1 MIIELSSEL
10 AFAINSFCQTHCQ
23 LEYKMFN
30 TLVKRTVTYA
40 VKTGSKCGT
49 TVPRAVIARN
59 ASNRKR
65 VAIDGNEAAAHSI
78 YQVSDAAMLFP
89 ITPSSGMGEHCDNWA
104 NKGLKNVFG
113 QTVTISEMQVGS
125 LSLLG
130 VMSSLR
136 LVPLVPCME
145 LSQEDCWV
153 PLSPLLRV

>member
-1 MIIELSSEL
+1 
-10 AFAINSFCQTHCQ
+10 
-23 LEYKMFN
+23 MFN

-113 QTVTISEMQVGS
+113 QTVTISEMQVRS
-125 LSLLG
+125 LILLR

-136 LVPLVPCME
+136 LVPPVPYME

>member
-1 MIIELSSEL
+1 
-10 AFAINSFCQTHCQ
+10 
-23 LEYKMFN
+23 MFN

-136 LVPLVPCME
+136 LVPLVPCMD

>member
-1 MIIELSSEL
+1 
-10 AFAINSFCQTHCQ
+10 
-23 LEYKMFN
+23 MFN

-49 TVPRAVIARN
+49 TVPRAVTARN

>member
-1 MIIELSSEL
+1 
-10 AFAINSFCQTHCQ
+10 
-23 LEYKMFN
+23 MFN

-113 QTVTISEMQVGS
+113 QTVTISEMQVRS
-125 LSLLG
+125 LILLR

-136 LVPLVPCME
+136 LVPPVPCME

>member
-1 MIIELSSEL
+1 
-10 AFAINSFCQTHCQ
+10 
-23 LEYKMFN
+23 MFN

-130 VMSSLR
+130 VMNSLR

>member
-1 MIIELSSEL
+1 M
-10 AFAINSFCQTHCQ
+10 
-23 LEYKMFN
+23 
-30 TLVKRTVTYA
+30 TYA

>member
-1 MIIELSSEL
+1 
-10 AFAINSFCQTHCQ
+10 
-23 LEYKMFN
+23 MFN

-49 TVPRAVIARN
+49 TVPRAVSARN

>member
-1 MIIELSSEL
+1 
-10 AFAINSFCQTHCQ
+10 
-23 LEYKMFN
+23 MFN

-40 VKTGSKCGT
+40 VKSSSKCGT

-89 ITPSSGMGEHCDNWA
+89 ITPSSGMGEHCDAWA

-113 QTVTISEMQVGS
+113 QTVTISEMQVRS
-125 LSLLG
+125 LVALS
-130 VMSSLR
+130 VMSSLK
-136 LVPLVPCME
+136 LVLLVPCTE
-145 LSQEDCWV
+145 LSLEDCFAR
-153 PLSPLLRV
+153 LSPLLRV

>member
-1 MIIELSSEL
+1 
-10 AFAINSFCQTHCQ
+10 
-23 LEYKMFN
+23 MFN

-89 ITPSSGMGEHCDNWA
+89 ITPSSVMGEHCDNWA

>member
-1 MIIELSSEL
+1 
-10 AFAINSFCQTHCQ
+10 
-23 LEYKMFN
+23 MFN

-89 ITPSSGMGEHCDNWA
+89 ITPLLEWESIA
-104 NKGLKNVFG
+104 IIGLTRV
-113 QTVTISEMQVGS
+113 
-125 LSLLG
+125 
-130 VMSSLR
+130 LR
-136 LVPLVPCME
+136 MCLDRL
-145 LSQEDCWV
+145 
-153 PLSPLLRV
+153 

>member
-1 MIIELSSEL
+1 
-10 AFAINSFCQTHCQ
+10 
-23 LEYKMFN
+23 MFN

-136 LVPLVPCME
+136 LGPLGPCME
-145 LSQEDCWV
+145 LSPEDCWV

>member
-1 MIIELSSEL
+1 
-10 AFAINSFCQTHCQ
+10 
-23 LEYKMFN
+23 MFN

-125 LSLLG
+125 LCLLG

>member
-1 MIIELSSEL
+1 
-10 AFAINSFCQTHCQ
+10 
-23 LEYKMFN
+23 
-30 TLVKRTVTYA
+30 
-40 VKTGSKCGT
+40 
-49 TVPRAVIARN
+49 
-59 ASNRKR
+59 
-65 VAIDGNEAAAHSI
+65 
-78 YQVSDAAMLFP
+78 
-89 ITPSSGMGEHCDNWA
+89 MGEHCDNWA

>member
-1 MIIELSSEL
+1 
-10 AFAINSFCQTHCQ
+10 
-23 LEYKMFN
+23 MFN